1 MKSSFLIDR
10 KSAATLALVSLLA
23 LQLAAG
29 CGGSAISSMANPP
42 AVSAQ
47 QSYSNASLSG
57 VYSLNESGT
66 TGGQLHDG
74 SGTLQFDGNGTLTG
88 SLTYYYV
95 GGSPCQF
102 SITGTYSVTSSAS
115 GTANL
120 ATTTTN
126 PACTGETGTVSI
138 QVAQQ
143 GQSVVFAESDGLRI
157 DSGIA
162 LKQ

>member
-1 MKSSFLIDR
+1 MKSSTLIDR

-57 VYSLNESGT
+57 VYSLSESGVI
-66 TGGQLHDG
+66 G
-74 SGTLQFDGNGTLTG
+74 SQMHNGTGTLQFDGNGTLTG
-88 SLTYYYV
+88 SLTDYYA

-115 GTANL
+115 GTASVT
-120 ATTTTN
+120 TTTTN
-126 PACTGETGTVSI
+126 PACSGNTGAVSI
-138 QVAQQ
+138 EVAQQ
-143 GQSVVFAESDGLRI
+143 GQSMVFAENDGLRI
-157 DSGIA
+157 DNGIA

>member
-1 MKSSFLIDR
+1 MKSSSLIDR

-57 VYSLNESGT
+57 VYSLSETGT
-66 TGGQLHDG
+66 NAGQMHEG
-74 SGTLQFDGNGTLTG
+74 TGTLQFNGNGTLTG
-88 SLTYYYV
+88 TLTDYYV

-102 SITGTYSVTSSAS
+102 SITGTYSVNSSAS
-115 GTANL
+115 GTANVTT
-120 ATTTTN
+120 ATTN
-126 PACTGETGTVSI
+126 SACTGDSGAVSI

-143 GQSVVFAESDGLRI
+143 GQSMVFAENDGLRI